1 MIRTKRACAT
11 LIAGVALSAP
21 AWAQTDVDPYELSPE
36 QLFDATVVAAS
47 RTPENVWDTAA
58 AVYVI
63 TAEDIQRSGATNI
76 AEALRLA
83 PGVDVARINTSGWA
97 VSVRGFNSALANK
110 LLVLVDGRETYDPLF
125 SGVYWD
131 VQDTALEDI
140 DRIEIIRGPGA
151 SLWGAN
157 AVNGVINIVTK
168 AASET
173 QGSLVS
179 IVAGDTERG
188 SVTARYGGAWGDRGH
203 WRIYGRAFDRDDQE
217 LLSGA
222 DDNSSWQALRGG
234 FRADLSLDARNALT
248 LQGDIYHSE
257 TGQYRSAFS
266 FAAPFQALEAESI
279 VAEGGNVL
287 GRWTREFEDGAR
299 LTTQAYV
306 DVTRRSQRTL
316 EDRRTTF
323 DLDVQHEFPTIGAH
337 DVVGGVR
344 YRFTRDEVTQTD
356 MIRSPSNV
364 HEEQLFSGFVQDQV
378 QLSPSWR
385 LTVGSKFDDNDY
397 TGLEI
402 QPNARLQWSSDN
414 QTAWASL
421 SRAVRSPSELDREFQ
436 ILLAAGPPFPLDTRP
451 VTIELLP
458 SPDFESEEVIAYELG
473 YRRRWGDTV
482 EMDVTAFF
490 NDYDELSTL
499 TPLAPQLGADPPRI
513 ILIPIVL
520 TNGTTA
526 EASGIE
532 AVLNWRPHHTV
543 DVSVAYSYL
552 DLELDAP
559 PGAIDGEVAEGRSP
573 QHQASVRLKWDVT
586 DNLSIDSV
594 LYYVAEL
601 PDYQIDSYTRADLRL
616 GYRLSEHVMLEL
628 VGQNLLDDSH
638 REFGAVGDANA
649 AEIQRSVFGR
659 ITWRR

>member
-1 MIRTKRACAT
+1 MIRAKRACAT
-11 LIAGVALSAP
+11 LIAGVALGAP
-21 AWAQTDVDPYELSPE
+21 AWAQTAVDPYELSPE

-47 RTPENVWDTAA
+47 RTPESVWDTAA

-63 TAEDIQRSGATNI
+63 TSDDIQRSGATNI

-168 AASET
+168 RASET
-173 QGSLVS
+173 QGGLVS
-179 IVAGDTERG
+179 VIAGDAERG
-188 SVTARYGGAWGDRGH
+188 ALTARYGGAWGDRGH

-222 DDNSSWQALRGG
+222 DDNSSWQAWRGG
-234 FRADLSLDARNALT
+234 FRSDVALDAHNSLT

-257 TGQYRSAFS
+257 TGQYRNASS

-279 VAEGGNVL
+279 VAEGGNAL
-287 GRWTREFEDGAR
+287 GRWTREFESGAR

-316 EDRRTTF
+316 EDRRVTF
-323 DLDVQHEFPTIGAH
+323 DLDVQHEFPTTGAH
-337 DVVGGVR
+337 DVVAGVR
-344 YRFTRDEVTQTD
+344 YRFTRDEVTQGE
-356 MIRSPSNV
+356 ILRSPSDT
-364 HEEQLFSGFVQDQV
+364 HEEQLFSAFAQDQI
-378 QLSPSWR
+378 QLTPSWR
-385 LTVGSKFDDNDY
+385 LTIGSKFDDHDY
-397 TGLEI
+397 TDLEI
-402 QPNARLQWSSDN
+402 QPNARLQWSNDDHMV
-414 QTAWASL
+414 WAAA

-451 VTIELLP
+451 LTIELLP

-473 YRRRWGDTV
+473 YRRRWGDAV

-490 NDYDELSTL
+490 NDYEDLSTL
-499 TPLAPQLGADPPRI
+499 TPLAPQLGTDPTRI

-520 TNGTTA
+520 TNATSA

-543 DVSVAYSYL
+543 EISLAYSYL
-552 DLELDAP
+552 DLELEAP

-573 QHQASVRLKWDVT
+573 EHQASVRLEWDVT
-586 DNLSIDSV
+586 NKLSIDTA

-601 PDYQIDSYTRADLRL
+601 PNYQIDSYTRADVRV
-616 GYRLSEHVMLEL
+616 GYRLSEHVLLEL

-638 REFGAVGDANA
+638 REFGAASDVNA
-649 AEIQRSVFGR
+649 AEIQRNVFGR